1 MKHSFWQ
8 EQPNFIPEK
17 LVLGRS
23 TFRKGSASNNAIAF
37 SCKMAQDGKSFWVA
51 QTKFKRITGYCPHL
65 QRDPEIQIVKDVT
78 GAVWTIPNTPMSG
91 FKLSTKFDVELTN
104 SFSWFIL
111 EDPRGFEVEI
121 SASNLKHLVSD
132 GVRFEGLELKGEL
145 VYSFEWKNQ
154 DIHPILVKTGSTKHE
169 ASLKATAFELE
180 KAFPKVRL
188 SPKNLEPF
196 KIYVGTKAF
205 EGEWIYL
212 GKMDVAGHL
221 AQEFS
226 VEFNRWPLGEGAS
239 GKKKS
244 SIIAE
249 LSKIWHK
256 NSHYSYASFGPM
268 TKNDPNIFG
277 LKKNTHVFA
286 KFERSKLES
295 IQLDDLRNLEFLDS
309 PSKMIAEVS
318 KNSLESSEIENL
330 KEQLSKAIWNKTLSF
345 TGSWKPAG
353 KEDIVEFL
361 KALVTD
367 TILNKK
373 SSGLSN
379 TCYAD
384 RFKNLLP
391 DNDPAREEKSTVPSF
406 LPIHPLRL
414 RSIYNYDVFNN
425 DNIFSCQIVLGK
437 PGDTASNCQT
447 RDICLEITPYNT
459 FKLSICKYVRHWG
472 RLDKIWTSLPAN
484 SLEDL
489 VDNFFLDSEFNGDM
503 ILVPE
508 IDVLDPD
515 TKKIVSKLDPVRSM
529 CMSRASLYRS
539 LAKTQET
546 TLKA

>member
-1 MKHSFWQ
+1 MQHSSWQ

-51 QTKFKRITGYCPHL
+51 QAKFKRITGYCPHL
-65 QRDPEIQIVKDVT
+65 QRDPEIQIVKDIS

-91 FKLSTKFDVELTN
+91 FRLSTKFDVELTN
-104 SFSWFIL
+104 AFSWFIL

-121 SASNLKHLVSD
+121 SASSLKHLVSD

-154 DIHPILVKTGSTKHE
+154 DIHPILVKTGSKKHK

-196 KIYVGTKAF
+196 KIYAGTKAF

-212 GKMDVAGHL
+212 GKTDVAGHL

-239 GKKKS
+239 GKKS

-249 LSKIWHK
+249 LSRIWHK

-330 KEQLSKAIWNKTLSF
+330 KEQLSKAVWNKTLSF

-361 KALVTD
+361 KALVAD
-367 TILNKK
+367 NILNKK
-373 SSGLSN
+373 SGGLSN

-384 RFKNLLP
+384 RFKNLLVN
-391 DNDPAREEKSTVPSF
+391 NDPARKEKSATPF

-414 RSIYNYDVFNN
+414 RSIYNYDMLNN
-425 DNIFSCQIVLGK
+425 DSVFSCQIVLGK
-437 PGDTASNCQT
+437 PGDAASDRQT
-447 RDICLEITPYNT
+447 RNLCLEIAPYCT
-459 FKLSICKYVRHWG
+459 FKLSICRYVPHYG
-472 RLDKIWTSLPAN
+472 RLDKIWTSFPAN
-484 SLEDL
+484 SLEEL
-489 VDNFFLDSEFNGDM
+489 VDNFLDSGFNNDL
-503 ILVPE
+503 ILVPD
-508 IDVLDPD
+508 INVLDPD
-515 TKKIVSKLDPVRSM
+515 TKEIVSKLNPVRSM
-529 CMSRASLYRS
+529 CMSRASLSRS

-546 TLKA
+546 LKA